1 MPSQGRNIL
10 KSWKSS
16 LSSHKPSQQIVPV
29 PVDEPVATTP
39 LSTVPE
45 LASNSINDPSNV
57 ITSQLHND
65 AVTPPPSE
73 APIVL
78 TGLIP
83 LNSNTPIP
91 DTYSEGTFPVDI
103 IAVHG
108 LNGGAYSTWTHPQN
122 GMMWLR
128 DLLPQ
133 ELPGA
138 RVYSFGYAS
147 KVFSLDTSGFEDFA
161 RELLEGIRAQRGTAS
176 VSGACSLQLSA
187 VHCQRYVLQAV

>member
-1 MPSQGRNIL
+1 
-10 KSWKSS
+10 
-16 LSSHKPSQQIVPV
+16 
-29 PVDEPVATTP
+29 
-39 LSTVPE
+39 
-45 LASNSINDPSNV
+45 
-57 ITSQLHND
+57 
-65 AVTPPPSE
+65 
-73 APIVL
+73 
-78 TGLIP
+78 
-83 LNSNTPIP
+83 
-91 DTYSEGTFPVDI
+91 VDI

-161 RELLEGIRAQRGTAS
+161 RELVEGIRAQRGTAS